1 MNNDM
6 DILSNLARMTG
17 IGSWPANFQNIAEQ
31 NKEFITTLRR
41 FHPVKSA
48 IAFGSLLTQKE
59 LQPNCLRLE
68 ILVHL
73 CIAYGNGSCTVTTSL
88 LRDGFNVIGNTY
100 GHLEDPP
107 EDIFVGNIYSRR
119 GNYRVLEGLWES
131 ATFYLQRL
139 INMVD
144 DLPEEE
150 PFFQHISNSVHA
162 LLKLSDIV
170 CERANLKRNDYED
183 NKKSSALSGHMARK
197 HHELSSLL
205 TFTIEQLESSGI
217 NIDNLSPFIYR
228 PEQRNKILTQEFSHT
243 DVERQPLV
251 WHENKIF
258 LILPTAVTLTVR
270 RFIIESLGTGQN
282 RNIFIDHLSRE
293 YFKEFAQTPLLGE
306 HCDPLPFV
314 KKEWGTI
321 SFMTTEVDSGR
332 FANFVFFLD
341 TLEDFATNG
350 FSGPYTGNEQF
361 ENEIIHTIESLEA
374 HAEKKKGF
382 RDGITLIIGCGVG
395 RGSNFGLP
403 SGKNPRWKREM
414 LSAPDLCTLS
424 WTKEMEPLHL
434 WRIFEMKNTLKKNNV
449 FLRNMNGLLNLFA
462 WANSQD
468 GHLIPHADIPPDS
481 LGKVMNLV
489 IPQNGLA
496 ELRHDVVTTY
506 DCHAEQFIDGTW
518 KVVRTEGRS
527 AFEEDKE
534 QPVYCCID
542 SLRGGNIT
550 GACITP
556 QRVWWF
562 ELASPDETL
571 NTISYGRWEMVRT
584 WASKAVSHLDESF
597 GEALGKNAI
606 LWRCVFMEPQNE
618 TLFTVPGTEQDAIN
632 AIRLT
637 VDKEHH
643 LVEFRIFPD
652 FDKALFNQEN
662 IAEKTLV
669 SVLISGVA
677 KMAEI
682 TNYQHDE
689 ILKHIVPNSTARQSH
704 AFAARTFRDHI
715 KRLSDSELVTIN
727 MFDDASCKLGLG
739 WMARLPDEGNTV
751 TGKPECLRFLNSLV
765 ERLENEL
772 CEELKKFNRSLMLNS
787 ILNNHESASIS
798 RDRWHKTSSA
808 IIGLRKDNETALN
821 TMREHEFKLNAVF
834 VSSRI
839 LMEMAICE
847 CPTNRGLPPGKLD
860 LSRLMAKAAQIFYLG
875 GWSDLIR
882 WNCMEPRLIIRPYG
896 DVHAD
901 HDFVDTV
908 IENFSSVTSEHR
920 FMSSVN
926 NYSKNLNSPEIVLNA
941 NDLIEAKFIQAWSD
955 EFGATVDDYRRFI
968 DAIENYGIEQNK
980 LIIKILRSE
989 LLTLMDNS
997 DIAARIISD
1006 LSFIPRSCWRNLPD
1020 GYSSKDIAS
1029 WRFRRRLS
1037 ITRLPLLQLS
1047 NDSDPYLLIAPGILR
1062 ESFAYMIDNYYSG
1075 SYSDNHLGPAMRKYV
1090 GYARERD
1097 GINFNKEVAQRMSE
1111 LGWQTQSEVTLTKIT
1126 RQGLGRNYGDVDVL
1140 AWSPETGRV
1149 LVMECKDL
1157 QFRKTYGEIAEQ
1169 LSDFLGEIKDNG
1181 KGDYLRKHLD
1191 RVEILTHFTAKVK
1204 EYLNITQ
1211 DISIESHLVFR
1222 HPVPMQFSNGPIKE
1236 MAQLHTFDE
1245 LDTLK

>member
-1 MNNDM
+1 M

-17 IGSWPANFQNIAEQ
+17 VGSWPANFQNIAEK

-150 PFFQHISNSVHA
+150 PFFQHISKSVHA

-183 NKKSSALSGHMARK
+183 NKKSSALSGHIARK

-306 HCDPLPFV
+306 RCAPLPFV
-314 KKEWGTI
+314 QKEWGTI

-632 AIRLT
+632 AILLT

-643 LVEFRIFPD
+643 
-652 FDKALFNQEN
+652 
-662 IAEKTLV
+662 
-669 SVLISGVA
+669 
-677 KMAEI
+677 
-682 TNYQHDE
+682 
-689 ILKHIVPNSTARQSH
+689 
-704 AFAARTFRDHI
+704 
-715 KRLSDSELVTIN
+715 
-727 MFDDASCKLGLG
+727 
-739 WMARLPDEGNTV
+739 
-751 TGKPECLRFLNSLV
+751 
-765 ERLENEL
+765 
-772 CEELKKFNRSLMLNS
+772 
-787 ILNNHESASIS
+787 
-798 RDRWHKTSSA
+798 
-808 IIGLRKDNETALN
+808 
-821 TMREHEFKLNAVF
+821 
-834 VSSRI
+834 
-839 LMEMAICE
+839 
-847 CPTNRGLPPGKLD
+847 
-860 LSRLMAKAAQIFYLG
+860 
-875 GWSDLIR
+875 
-882 WNCMEPRLIIRPYG
+882 
-896 DVHAD
+896 
-901 HDFVDTV
+901 
-908 IENFSSVTSEHR
+908 
-920 FMSSVN
+920 
-926 NYSKNLNSPEIVLNA
+926 
-941 NDLIEAKFIQAWSD
+941 
-955 EFGATVDDYRRFI
+955 
-968 DAIENYGIEQNK
+968 
-980 LIIKILRSE
+980 
-989 LLTLMDNS
+989 
-997 DIAARIISD
+997 
-1006 LSFIPRSCWRNLPD
+1006 
-1020 GYSSKDIAS
+1020 
-1029 WRFRRRLS
+1029 
-1037 ITRLPLLQLS
+1037 
-1047 NDSDPYLLIAPGILR
+1047 
-1062 ESFAYMIDNYYSG
+1062 
-1075 SYSDNHLGPAMRKYV
+1075 
-1090 GYARERD
+1090 
-1097 GINFNKEVAQRMSE
+1097 
-1111 LGWQTQSEVTLTKIT
+1111 
-1126 RQGLGRNYGDVDVL
+1126 
-1140 AWSPETGRV
+1140 
-1149 LVMECKDL
+1149 
-1157 QFRKTYGEIAEQ
+1157 
-1169 LSDFLGEIKDNG
+1169 
-1181 KGDYLRKHLD
+1181 
-1191 RVEILTHFTAKVK
+1191 
-1204 EYLNITQ
+1204 
-1211 DISIESHLVFR
+1211 
-1222 HPVPMQFSNGPIKE
+1222 
-1236 MAQLHTFDE
+1236 
-1245 LDTLK
+1245 

>member
-306 HCDPLPFV
+306 RCDPLPFV

-839 LMEMAICE
+839 LVEMAICE

-875 GWSDLIR
+875 G
-882 WNCMEPRLIIRPYG
+882 
-896 DVHAD
+896 
-901 HDFVDTV
+901 
-908 IENFSSVTSEHR
+908 
-920 FMSSVN
+920 
-926 NYSKNLNSPEIVLNA
+926 
-941 NDLIEAKFIQAWSD
+941 
-955 EFGATVDDYRRFI
+955 
-968 DAIENYGIEQNK
+968 
-980 LIIKILRSE
+980 
-989 LLTLMDNS
+989 
-997 DIAARIISD
+997 
-1006 LSFIPRSCWRNLPD
+1006 
-1020 GYSSKDIAS
+1020 
-1029 WRFRRRLS
+1029 
-1037 ITRLPLLQLS
+1037 
-1047 NDSDPYLLIAPGILR
+1047 
-1062 ESFAYMIDNYYSG
+1062 
-1075 SYSDNHLGPAMRKYV
+1075 
-1090 GYARERD
+1090 
-1097 GINFNKEVAQRMSE
+1097 
-1111 LGWQTQSEVTLTKIT
+1111 
-1126 RQGLGRNYGDVDVL
+1126 
-1140 AWSPETGRV
+1140 
-1149 LVMECKDL
+1149 
-1157 QFRKTYGEIAEQ
+1157 
-1169 LSDFLGEIKDNG
+1169 
-1181 KGDYLRKHLD
+1181 
-1191 RVEILTHFTAKVK
+1191 
-1204 EYLNITQ
+1204 
-1211 DISIESHLVFR
+1211 
-1222 HPVPMQFSNGPIKE
+1222 
-1236 MAQLHTFDE
+1236 
-1245 LDTLK
+1245 

>member
-306 HCDPLPFV
+306 RCDPLPFV

-882 WNCMEPRLIIRPYG
+882 WNCMEPHLIIRPYG

-1075 SYSDNHLGPAMRKYV
+1075 SYSDNHLGPAMRIKRLHKECQNLA
-1090 GYARERD
+1090 GKPNLKLRLQKLLAR
-1097 GINFNKEVAQRMSE
+1097 
-1111 LGWQTQSEVTLTKIT
+1111 GWAAIM
-1126 RQGLGRNYGDVDVL
+1126 
-1140 AWSPETGRV
+1140 
-1149 LVMECKDL
+1149 VMWMYWHGPLKQE
-1157 QFRKTYGEIAEQ
+1157 
-1169 LSDFLGEIKDNG
+1169 
-1181 KGDYLRKHLD
+1181 
-1191 RVEILTHFTAKVK
+1191 
-1204 EYLNITQ
+1204 EY
-1211 DISIESHLVFR
+1211 
-1222 HPVPMQFSNGPIKE
+1222 
-1236 MAQLHTFDE
+1236 
-1245 LDTLK
+1245 